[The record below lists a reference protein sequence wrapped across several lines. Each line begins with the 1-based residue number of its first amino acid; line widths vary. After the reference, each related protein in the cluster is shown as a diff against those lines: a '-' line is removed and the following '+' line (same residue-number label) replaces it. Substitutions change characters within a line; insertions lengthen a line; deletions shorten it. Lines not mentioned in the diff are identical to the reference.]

1 MFNQT
6 SGCHNYIIM
15 HFLEF
20 PIAFQFVYV
29 VIIDLIILFANATNG
44 ICIVRTNMGCRKNCW
59 PAATSEILILNCMY
73 VIFHIPTIVSYVYIH
88 NIYACSYSI
97 CKWSISIVWK
107 CKQFH
112 KLSLNYHLKQIWFL
126 HLIQIKFIWCICC
139 NKCEFKI
146 LIWIRIRIRFQIYV
160 LIALWWS

>member
-59 PAATSEILILNCMY
+59 PAATSEILILNCTY
-73 VIFHIPTIVSYVYIH
+73 VIHLYCISYTDNCFICIYIYCMHLVHLQVKHINCLGMQTISQAVTE
-88 NIYACSYSI
+88 
-97 CKWSISIVWK
+97 
-107 CKQFH
+107 
-112 KLSLNYHLKQIWFL
+112 LSLEAN
-126 HLIQIKFIWCICC
+126 LIFAF
-139 NKCEFKI
+139 NTN
-146 LIWIRIRIRFQIYV
+146 
-160 LIALWWS
+160 